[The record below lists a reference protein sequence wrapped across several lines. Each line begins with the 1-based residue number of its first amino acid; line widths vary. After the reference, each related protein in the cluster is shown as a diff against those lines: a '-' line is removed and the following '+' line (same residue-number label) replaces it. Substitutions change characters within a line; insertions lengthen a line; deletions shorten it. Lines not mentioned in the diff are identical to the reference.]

1 MLRLLTD
8 ATTDSTG
15 SSLTEPA
22 AKQLN
27 ALQKWWQNIDW
38 EAIVGILIQKV
49 LMLLFLIILF
59 GILLKISN
67 YVIER
72 IYRSYEK
79 KVTYNASRINTIHA
93 LIRNIVH
100 YTLGFFFVYALLSTI
115 GVPVGSLLA
124 GAGIAGV
131 ALGLGAQGFMN
142 DLITGFFIITE
153 QQINVGDYIRLTN
166 LSLEGTV
173 TAVGIRTVQLKS
185 VDGTV
190 HYIPN
195 RNITTISNT
204 SRANMQ
210 VVVDVRILPSEG
222 LDDIRSIIDE
232 VNQAVA
238 AAHEEEIQ
246 TKPAIFGVV
255 DLGNNNFAIRTT
267 MYVTNGTQWKLKEE
281 FLAASIDALTAKG
294 YTIPSAPIIGVN

>member
-1 MLRLLTD
+1 MKRLIL
-8 ATTDSTG
+8 AASTTDSSG
-15 SSLTEPA
+15 SSITEPA
-22 AKQLN
+22 AAQLN
-27 ALQKWWQNIDW
+27 AIQKWWLSINW
-38 EAIVGILIQKV
+38 EEIVGLLIQKA
-49 LMLLFLIILF
+49 LMLFFLLILF
-59 GILLKISN
+59 GILLKVSN
-67 YVIER
+67 MVIDR
-72 IYRSYEK
+72 VYRSYEK
-79 KVTYNASRINTIHA
+79 KATFNASRINTIHT

-100 YTLGFFFVYALLSTI
+100 YSLGFFFVYALLSTI

-124 GAGIAGV
+124 GAGIVGV

-166 LSLEGTV
+166 LTLEGTV
-173 TAVGIRTVQLKS
+173 TNVGIRTVQLKS

-210 VVVDVRILPSEG
+210 VVVDVRVLPSEG
-222 LDDIRSIIDE
+222 LDDIRSIIEE
-232 VNQAVA
+232 VNQTIA
-238 AAHEEEIQ
+238 AQHEAEIQ
-246 TKPAIFGVV
+246 TAPTVFGLV
-255 DLGNNNFAIRTT
+255 DLGNNNFAIRST

-294 YTIPSAPIIGVN
+294 YTIPNAPIVGI

>member
-38 EAIVGILIQKV
+38 GGYCWYLDPKSSDAA
-49 LMLLFLIILF
+49 FLIILF

-79 KVTYNASRINTIHA
+79 KGTYNASRINTIHA

-100 YTLGFFFVYALLSTI
+100 YTLGFLLCICVIVNDWRACWFTLS
-115 GVPVGSLLA
+115 

-142 DLITGFFIITE
+142 DLITGF
-153 QQINVGDYIRLTN
+153 
-166 LSLEGTV
+166 LSL
-173 TAVGIRTVQLKS
+173 LSNKS
-185 VDGTV
+185 MSA
-190 HYIPN
+190 I
-195 RNITTISNT
+195 IS
-204 SRANMQ
+204 
-210 VVVDVRILPSEG
+210 V
-222 LDDIRSIIDE
+222 
-232 VNQAVA
+232 
-238 AAHEEEIQ
+238 
-246 TKPAIFGVV
+246 
-255 DLGNNNFAIRTT
+255 
-267 MYVTNGTQWKLKEE
+267 
-281 FLAASIDALTAKG
+281 
-294 YTIPSAPIIGVN
+294 

>member
-1 MLRLLTD
+1 MKRLIL
-8 ATTDSTG
+8 AASTTDSSG
-15 SSLTEPA
+15 SSITEPA
-22 AKQLN
+22 AAQLN
-27 ALQKWWQNIDW
+27 AIQKWWLSINW
-38 EAIVGILIQKV
+38 EEIVGLLIQKA
-49 LMLLFLIILF
+49 LMLFFLLILF
-59 GILLKISN
+59 GILLKVSN
-67 YVIER
+67 MVIDR
-72 IYRSYEK
+72 VYRSYEK
-79 KVTYNASRINTIHA
+79 KATFNASRINTIHT

-100 YTLGFFFVYALLSTI
+100 YSLGFFFVYALLSTI

-124 GAGIAGV
+124 GAGIVGV

-166 LSLEGTV
+166 LTLEGTV
-173 TAVGIRTVQLKS
+173 TNVGIRTVQLKS

-222 LDDIRSIIDE
+222 LDDIRSIIEE
-232 VNQAVA
+232 VNQTIA
-238 AAHEEEIQ
+238 AQHEAEIQ
-246 TKPAIFGVV
+246 TAPTVFGLV
-255 DLGNNNFAIRTT
+255 DLGNNNFAIRST

-294 YTIPSAPIIGVN
+294 YTIPNAPIVGI

>member
-1 MLRLLTD
+1 MHY
-8 ATTDSTG
+8 
-15 SSLTEPA
+15 
-22 AKQLN
+22 KM
-27 ALQKWWQNIDW
+27 
-38 EAIVGILIQKV
+38 VGIDRLGIDHWPTDPKA
-49 LMLLFLIILF
+49 LMLLFVYLIRNFI
-59 GILLKISN
+59 KISN
-67 YVIER
+67 MIIDR

-79 KVTYNASRINTIHA
+79 ATFNVSRINTIHT
-93 LIRNIVH
+93 LIRNTVH
-100 YTLGFFFVYALLSTI
+100 YTLGFFLSMHLSTI

-124 GAGIAGV
+124 GAGVVGV

-153 QQINVGDYIRLTN
+153 QQINVGDYVRLTN
-166 LSLEGTV
+166 LTLEGTV

-222 LDDIRSIIDE
+222 LDEIRAIIEE
-232 VNQAVA
+232 VNEQIAQQ
-238 AAHEEEIQ
+238 HEEEIQ
-246 TKPAIFGVV
+246 TAPTVFGLV

-267 MYVTNGTQWKLKEE
+267 MYVTNGTQWKIKEE
-281 FLAASIDALTAKG
+281 FWPHRSMH
-294 YTIPSAPIIGVN
+294 

>member
-79 KVTYNASRINTIHA
+79 KGTYNASRINTIHA

-100 YTLGFFFVYALLSTI
+100 YTL
-115 GVPVGSLLA
+115 

-232 VNQAVA
+232 VNQTVA

>member
-1 MLRLLTD
+1 MKRLIL
-8 ATTDSTG
+8 AASTTDSSG
-15 SSLTEPA
+15 SSITEPA
-22 AKQLN
+22 AAQLN
-27 ALQKWWQNIDW
+27 AIQKWWLSINW
-38 EAIVGILIQKV
+38 EEIVGLLIQKA
-49 LMLLFLIILF
+49 LMLFFLLILF
-59 GILLKISN
+59 GILLKVSN
-67 YVIER
+67 MVIDR
-72 IYRSYEK
+72 VYRSYEK
-79 KVTYNASRINTIHA
+79 KATFNASRINTIHT

-100 YTLGFFFVYALLSTI
+100 YSLGFFFVYALLSTI

-124 GAGIAGV
+124 GAGIVGV

-166 LSLEGTV
+166 LTLEGTV
-173 TAVGIRTVQLKS
+173 TNVGIRTVQLKS

-222 LDDIRSIIDE
+222 LDDIRSIIEE
-232 VNQAVA
+232 VNQMIA
-238 AAHEEEIQ
+238 AQHEAEIQ
-246 TKPAIFGVV
+246 TAPTVFGLV
-255 DLGNNNFAIRTT
+255 DLGNNNFAIRST

-294 YTIPSAPIIGVN
+294 YTIPNAPIVGI

>member
-1 MLRLLTD
+1 MKQLLL
-8 ATTDSTG
+8 AASTTDSSG
-15 SSLTEPA
+15 SSITEPA
-22 AKQLN
+22 AAQLN
-27 ALQKWWQNIDW
+27 ALQKWWASIDW
-38 EAIVGILIQKV
+38 ESIIGLLIQKA
-49 LMLLFLIILF
+49 LMLLFLCILF

-67 YVIER
+67 MIIDR

-79 KVTYNASRINTIHA
+79 KASFNVSRINTIHT
-93 LIRNIVH
+93 LIRNTVH
-100 YTLGFFFVYALLSTI
+100 YTLGFFVYALLSTI

-124 GAGIAGV
+124 GAGVVGV

-153 QQINVGDYIRLTN
+153 QQINVGDYVRLTN
-166 LSLEGTV
+166 LTLEGTV

-222 LDDIRSIIDE
+222 LDEIRAIIEE
-232 VNQAVA
+232 VNEQIAQQ
-238 AAHEEEIQ
+238 HEEEIQ
-246 TKPAIFGVV
+246 TAPTVFGLV

-267 MYVTNGTQWKLKEE
+267 MYVTNGTQWKIKEE

-294 YTIPSAPIIGVN
+294 YTIPNAPIVGI

>member
-1 MLRLLTD
+1 MNLFIL
-8 ATTDSTG
+8 AASTTDSSG
-15 SSLTEPA
+15 SSITEPA
-22 AKQLN
+22 AAQLN
-27 ALQKWWQNIDW
+27 TIQKWWQSINW
-38 EAIVGILIQKV
+38 EEIVGLVIQKA
-49 LMLLFLIILF
+49 LMLFFLLILF
-59 GILLKISN
+59 GILLKVSN
-67 YVIER
+67 LIIDR

-79 KVTYNASRINTIHA
+79 KATFNASRINTIHT
-93 LIRNIVH
+93 LIRNTVH
-100 YTLGFFFVYALLSTI
+100 YSLGFFFVYALLSTI

-124 GAGIAGV
+124 GAGIVGV

-153 QQINVGDYIRLTN
+153 QQINVGDYVRLTN
-166 LSLEGTV
+166 LTLEGTV
-173 TAVGIRTVQLKS
+173 TNVGIRTVQLKS

-222 LDDIRSIIDE
+222 LEDIRGIIEE
-232 VNQAVA
+232 VNQTIA
-238 AAHEEEIQ
+238 AQHETEIQ
-246 TKPAIFGVV
+246 TAPSVFGLV
-255 DLGNNNFAIRTT
+255 DLGNNNFAIRST
-267 MYVTNGTQWKLKEE
+267 MYVSNGTQWKLKEE

-294 YTIPSAPIIGVN
+294 YTIPNAPIVGI

>member
-1 MLRLLTD
+1 MKQLLL
-8 ATTDSTG
+8 AASTTDSSG
-15 SSLTEPA
+15 SSITEPA
-22 AKQLN
+22 AAQLN
-27 ALQKWWQNIDW
+27 ALQKWWASIDW
-38 EAIVGILIQKV
+38 ESIIGLLIQKA
-49 LMLLFLIILF
+49 LMLLFLCILF

-67 YVIER
+67 MIIDR

-79 KVTYNASRINTIHA
+79 KASFNVSRINTIHT
-93 LIRNIVH
+93 LISNTVH

-124 GAGIAGV
+124 GAGVVGV

-153 QQINVGDYIRLTN
+153 QQINVGDYVRLTN
-166 LSLEGTV
+166 LTLEGTV

-222 LDDIRSIIDE
+222 LDEIRAIIEE
-232 VNQAVA
+232 VNEQIAQQ
-238 AAHEEEIQ
+238 HEEEIQ
-246 TKPAIFGVV
+246 TAPTVFGLV

-267 MYVTNGTQWKLKEE
+267 MYVTNGTQWKIKEE

-294 YTIPSAPIIGVN
+294 YTIPNAPIVGI